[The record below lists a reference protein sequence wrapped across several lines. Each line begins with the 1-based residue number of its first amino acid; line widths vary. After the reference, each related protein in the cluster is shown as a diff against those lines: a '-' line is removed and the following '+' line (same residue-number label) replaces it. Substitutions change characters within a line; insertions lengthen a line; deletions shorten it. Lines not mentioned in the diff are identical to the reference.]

1 MLIAYT
7 VSGHPAPQGSK
18 RHVGNGRLI
27 EASKRLKPWRDEVI
41 KATEKMAETIDELEG
56 PLYIR
61 LEFRVPRPKTVKR
74 DYPITRSS
82 GDLDKLVRGVLD
94 GVDQGGLV
102 SDDSQFIDIR
112 ASKRYSVDPG
122 VTIYIDKIGELDEI

>member
-7 VSGHPAPQGSK
+7 VTGNPAPQGSK

-41 KATEKMAETIDELEG
+41 KATEKMAETIDTLEG

-61 LEFRVPRPKTVKR
+61 LEFRIPRPKTVKR

-82 GDLDKLVRGVLD
+82 GDIDKLVRGVLD
-94 GVDQGGLV
+94 GIDIGGLIG
-102 SDDSQFIDIR
+102 DDSQVIDVR

-122 VTIYIDKIGELDEI
+122 VTIYIDRIGDTNE